1 MNQLKSDQRMV
12 SCFYAILS
20 AVFFS
25 HVASLSQAS
34 ETTNK
39 VGITMIDIPSGEFL
53 MGSCKV
59 TKRLIEEKKKR
70 AFLGQTP
77 TTPNCEIND
86 QHALDG
92 ETPQHLVKIRAF
104 QIGKTE
110 VTLGQFKQFVISAGR
125 SDLVNDFFMKYNI
138 YGDSAPVVMVTWHD
152 AQDFVAWLN
161 EVDGSGW
168 RLPSEA
174 EWEYACRAGS
184 SSHGFCGSEDINA
197 VAWWNGNSGG
207 KLRPVARNQ
216 PNAFGLYDMS
226 GNVGEWV
233 EDCWHSNYHRA
244 PTDGSAWISNCEID
258 INERVLRG
266 GPDIFNAWNTRAA
279 SRSHSSSVP
288 YFDYGF
294 RLARTR

>member
-1 MNQLKSDQRMV
+1 MNQLKSDKRML
-12 SCFYAILS
+12 SCSYAVLS
-20 AVFFS
+20 VALFS
-25 HVASLSQAS
+25 LVASLTHAS

-39 VGITMIDIPSGEFL
+39 FGITMIDIPSGEFQ

-59 TKRLIEEKKKR
+59 TEGMMEEKKKR
-70 AFLGQTP
+70 AFLGLTLP
-77 TTPNCEIND
+77 SPNCAKND
-86 QHALDG
+86 QHASDD

-110 VTLGQFKQFVISAGR
+110 VTLGQFKRFIISAGR
-125 SDLVNDFFMKYNI
+125 SDLVNDRFMEYNS

-161 EVDGSGW
+161 KTDGSGW

-184 SSHGFCGSEDINA
+184 SSHSFCGSDDMNA
-197 VAWWNGNSGG
+197 VGWWKGNNGGE
-207 KLRPVARNQ
+207 LRPVASKQ

-233 EDCWHSNYHRA
+233 EDCWHSNYLGA
-244 PTDGSAWISNCEID
+244 PTDGSAWIVKCEID
-258 INERVLRG
+258 VNERVLRG
-266 GPDIFNAWNTRAA
+266 GPDIFNSWNTRAA